1 MMYVIV
7 SERNYR
13 MKVDERQIKE
23 SSEMSLGLIDG
34 MQVAFRR
41 LVDGTK
47 TTEIVAV
54 PVTEFNAWYDKNG
67 NAPYVYTP

>member
-1 MMYVIV
+1 
-7 SERNYR
+7 
-13 MKVDERQIKE
+13 
-23 SSEMSLGLIDG
+23 MSLGLIDG

-47 TTEIVAV
+47 TNEIVAV